1 MKINRFLSFTK
12 SLALVIAAV
21 GSLACF
27 AHGQEA
33 SGKFTL
39 PYAAHFGNATLPAGE
54 YQYNIDVNSSTP
66 ITTLRK
72 LAPNAAGFMLMAAS
86 TAEAN
91 SAEPDRLVIKR
102 IAGQRVVTALYV
114 HELGLVLRYP
124 APKAQADEV
133 VTQIFK
139 QVGVDARLI
148 TTQQGK

>member
-1 MKINRFLSFTK
+1 MKITRYFTFTK
-12 SLALVIAAV
+12 SLALAIAAV
-21 GSLACF
+21 GSLASF

-91 SAEPDRLVIKR
+91 SAEPDRLVVER

-124 APKAQADEV
+124 APKGKMDEV
-133 VTQIFK
+133 ATQTFK
-139 QVGVDARLI
+139 QAGVDAKLI
-148 TTQQGK
+148 ATQQVK